1 MPRTKKINPTV
12 QYGNTGWIINDC
24 GNGQFELYNTSTKQ
38 ILAKSNNPLDFDK
51 HIDKILVRRRLDVF
65 EIFKLNKKKAVIKEN
80 IALLEAKQKAM
91 QEKIKE
97 LDELT
102 TSSQNKAD
110 CVEIAVNEAQAVLD
124 ALNGQIHMIEEMQ
137 DYNIPYYQDSLDE
150 LEHRRY
156 ELQSKIKSAVNAGLY
171 RIEQG
176 YRLDGSDRRGKEMQ
190 DVYGRGLIYSCNAYI
205 DSKEKS
211 VTANNVAKS
220 KELIKNKFN
229 SYQSKANKVGLAL
242 NAEYVKARLDMLD
255 INLAIKVKQKEEKAR
270 IREEKCRLREQEQ
283 LLAEAEREKAE
294 LQKER
299 RMYEQSLRRTLNAEE
314 RAKFEATLRA
324 IDKRIADIDYRVNN
338 AKAGYLYITATPA
351 MPNCCKLGV
360 TRRLQPL
367 RRISE
372 LSSASVPFPFVCYG
386 LVFDDDVFD
395 LETRVHDYFDD
406 KRVNKENKHKEFFY
420 VSPKEAIDVLRNE
433 FHVDVHFVDEDC
445 DENEEDE

>member
-1 MPRTKKINPTV
+1 M
-12 QYGNTGWIINDC
+12 
-24 GNGQFELYNTSTKQ
+24 
-38 ILAKSNNPLDFDK
+38 
-51 HIDKILVRRRLDVF
+51 F
-65 EIFKLNKKKAVIKEN
+65 EIFKMSKKKAAIEEN
-80 IALLEAKQKAM
+80 ITLLEAKQKAM
-91 QEKIKE
+91 QEKIKA

-102 TSSQNKAD
+102 TARQNKAN
-110 CVEIAVNEAQAVLD
+110 CTEIAAKEAQSVLD
-124 ALNGQIHMIEEMQ
+124 TLNGKIHVIEEMQ

-150 LEHRRY
+150 LEHKRY
-156 ELQSKIKSAVNAGLY
+156 ELQSKIESAVNTGLY

-176 YRLDGSDRRGKEMQ
+176 YTLNDSARRGKEMQ
-190 DVYGRGLIYSCNAYI
+190 DVYGRGLCYAMSGYI

-211 VTANNVAKS
+211 VTTGNIAKS

-255 INLAIKVKQKEEKAR
+255 INLAIKVKQKEEKSR
-270 IREEKCRLREQEQ
+270 IREEKRRLREQEQ

-299 RMYEQSLRRTLNAEE
+299 RMYEQSLRKTLNAEE
-314 RAKFEATLRA
+314 RAKFEATLET

-338 AKAGYLYITATPA
+338 AKAGYLYIAATPA

-367 RRISE
+367 RRIAE
-372 LSSASVPFPFVCYG
+372 LSSASVPFPFICYG
-386 LVFDDDVFD
+386 LVFDDDVFG